1 MDSQPMPTAPT
12 GYGSR
17 DRDGGERRAF
27 TQPAWDQARTGT
39 GVGGPMGGRGGSYG
53 IISSTVSI
61 PSCAR
66 TNGGADRPRFSERE
80 QLPLP
85 TKPPFTAH
93 LGNLTYDVTS
103 AEIEDFFK
111 DCQVTNVRI
120 VEDKLD
126 HKPKGFG
133 YVEFATL
140 DGLKNALTYSER
152 NFMGRNVKIS
162 VAEPRRFLCCVIISA
177 NKPAEHSFSEG
188 TRRAESRLLRLVSQ
202 RPTSRLATKYS
213 TTIRSRLQ
221 PKL

>member
-1 MDSQPMPTAPT
+1 MQIALGSWADEMDSQPIPAQSA

-27 TQPAWDQARTGT
+27 TQPAWDQARTGA

-53 IISSTVSI
+53 TTWQHHEFSY
-61 PSCAR
+61 AR
-66 TNGGADRPRFSERE
+66 TNASPDRPRYPERE

-85 TKPPFTAH
+85 TKPPYTAH
-93 LGNLTYDVTS
+93 LGNLTYDVTPV
-103 AEIEDFFK
+103 EIEGFFQ

-140 DGLKNALTYSER
+140 DGLKKALALTES

-162 VAEPRRFLCCVIISA
+162 VAEPRKSPCHVIISGNTSA
-177 NKPAEHSFSEG
+177 DYQCSERPRW
-188 TRRAESRLLRLVSQ
+188 RRIESRLLRLVS
-202 RPTSRLATKYS
+202 
-213 TTIRSRLQ
+213 
-221 PKL
+221 